1 MTDITRRSAL
11 AGLTAS
17 GLFALP
23 ARGMAAGPAPHDGRR
38 TATRLWFA
46 QPAAKWLEALPVGNG
61 HVGAMVF
68 GGVATERLQ
77 LNHHALWS
85 GRPSQTDRPET
96 LAALPE
102 VRRLLFAGKYAEAN
116 ALAQARMTTPFD
128 GESFG
133 SYQMLG
139 DLTLAFDHGDAVTN
153 YVRELDMAGGCVRVG
168 YRVGAA
174 RYSRTVLASF
184 PDKALLVRL
193 ETTAPDGMAFTATL
207 ARGQDAGVA
216 RNGDTVAMTGRP
228 RPYGTA
234 FAAHLAC
241 TAEGGRVTA
250 QGDGYRVEGARSVV
264 LMLTAATDLH
274 APDPV
279 GRSRAALTAVRGKA
293 WPALLAAHDADYR
306 PLFDAVALELGTD
319 AADAV
324 PADARLAAIR
334 EGAPDPAV
342 AEAYFNFGRYLLIA
356 SSRAGSLPANLQGM
370 WADGFSPPWSA
381 DYHININLQM
391 NYWPAQACGLGALA
405 MPLFDHAEMLRP
417 HGERTARI
425 AYGCGGAVAH
435 YTSNPWGYTALD
447 GDLLYGLWPEG
458 LAWLSLHFW
467 EHWLYTRDAAF
478 LATRAYPMLRAC
490 ADFTLDWLIPHPVTG
505 RLVAGP
511 ATSPEN
517 TYVLPGG
524 KTGAITMGPAMSQSI
539 AYAVLSRAAM
549 AARAAGID
557 PAFQARCDAAVA
569 RLQRLRIGADGRV
582 MEWPEPF
589 VEAEPGHRH
598 ISHLFGLFPGYEIDP
613 HDTPDLA
620 DAARKTLSARLAKG
634 GGQTGWSA
642 AWLAMFRARLGDGDA
657 AHAMLDKLFREA
669 TAANW
674 FDTHPSGQPEPLFQI
689 DGNFGA
695 TAAIVEMLMQSHNDS
710 LRFLPALPAAWPD
723 GRVRRLKARGG
734 VEVDLDWQGGRAV
747 QAVLRTTQD
756 VDYRLVAPP
765 GQRVASLD
773 GRAVTGDAPTR
784 LRSGRRY
791 VVRFAAPSLRG

>member
-11 AGLTAS
+11 AGLTTS

-23 ARGMAAGPAPHDGRR
+23 ARGMPAGPAPHDGRR
-38 TATRLWFA
+38 TTTRLWFA

-68 GGVATERLQ
+68 GGVATDRMQ

-85 GRPSQTDRPET
+85 GRPAQTDRTET
-96 LAALPE
+96 LSVLPE
-102 VRRLLFAGKYAEAN
+102 VRRLLFSGKYAEAN
-116 ALAQARMTTPFD
+116 ALAQTAMMAPMD

-139 DLTLAFDHGDAVTN
+139 DLTLAFDHGDAATD
-153 YVRELDMAGGCVRVG
+153 YVRELDMASGCVRIG
-168 YRVGAA
+168 YRIGAA
-174 RYSRTVLASF
+174 RYTRTVLASF
-184 PDKALLVRL
+184 PDQALLVRL
-193 ETTAPDGMAFTATL
+193 ETTAPEGMTFTATL
-207 ARGQDAGVA
+207 TRGKDATVV
-216 RNGDTVAMTGRP
+216 RDGDHVAMTGQP

-234 FAAHLAC
+234 FSARLAC
-241 TAEGGRVTA
+241 TTQGGRVTA
-250 QGDGYRVEGARSVV
+250 REDGYRVEGARSVV

-279 GRSRAALTAVRGKA
+279 GRSRTALTAVRAKG
-293 WPALLAAHDADYR
+293 WPALLARHAADYR
-306 PLFDAVALELGTD
+306 PLFDAVSLELGD
-319 AADAV
+319 APVAR
-324 PADARLAAIR
+324 PADTRLKAIR
-334 EGAPDPAV
+334 DGATDTAV

-356 SSRAGSLPANLQGM
+356 SSREGSLPANLQGM

-391 NYWPAQACGLGALA
+391 NYWPAEACGLGALA
-405 MPLFDHAEMLRP
+405 MPLFDHAERLRP
-417 HGERTARI
+417 HGERTARV
-425 AYGCGGAVAH
+425 AYGCHGAVAH

-467 EHWLYTRDAAF
+467 EHWLYTRDAVF
-478 LATRAYPMLRAC
+478 LAKRAYPMLRAC
-490 ADFTLDWLIPHPVTG
+490 ADFTLDYLVPHPVTG
-505 RLVAGP
+505 KLLAGP

-517 TYVLPGG
+517 TYVLAGG
-524 KTGAITMGPAMSQSI
+524 KTGAITMGPAMSQSM

-557 PAFQARCDAAVA
+557 PAFQTRCDAAIA

-613 HDTPDLA
+613 QDTPDLA
-620 DAARKTLSARLAKG
+620 DAARKTLTARLAKG
-634 GGQTGWSA
+634 GGHTGWSA

-669 TAANW
+669 TAANY
-674 FDTHPSGQPEPLFQI
+674 FDTHPSGEPEPLFQI

-695 TAAIVEMLMQSHNDS
+695 TAAIVEMLMQSHNHS
-710 LRFLPALPAAWPD
+710 LRILPALPAAWGA
-723 GRVRRLKARGG
+723 GRVRRLRARGG
-734 VEVDLDWQGGRAV
+734 VVVDIDWQGGRAV
-747 QAVLRTTQD
+747 QAVLRATQG
-756 VDYRLVAPP
+756 VEYRLVAPP
-765 GQRVASLD
+765 GQRVASVD
-773 GRAVTGDAPTR
+773 GHAVTGDAPMR
-784 LRSGRRY
+784 LLAGRRY
-791 VVRFAAPSLRG
+791 VVRFATA